1 MHTSSQTQR
10 GWNVKVHGAPE
21 GRCLTG
27 TSVEGNLAR
36 FVQDHSGD
44 ELQLAEEISKQRVEG
59 AAWFLL
65 AAHGTV

>member
-1 MHTSSQTQR
+1 MHALLQTQC
-10 GWNVKVHGAPE
+10 GWNVKVHGASE
-21 GRCLTG
+21 GRCLTE

-59 AAWFLL
+59 AASFLL
-65 AAHGTV
+65 AAHGTM